1 MLNRFAPILVLSLAI
16 SIIAGC
22 AGKKPSPTTAASSPE
37 ADAQRERIAAF
48 ASESRRGNVAK
59 GRKTDAPL
67 RMRLDVYVLT
77 VPYGTVSRND
87 EFWKRVNEQA
97 VDVAT
102 YDLLFKNGVRVGEAP
117 IAEYERFRQ
126 TIEEQPGSHRVAS
139 LVAPDAKDVDLEIR
153 KEVPSQTIW
162 HFNGLHELIGWS
174 YDRCENFVT
183 LSYQPA
189 PRKRGTI
196 RIVLCPVVKEHRKR
210 LEWIAG
216 NKELEVAFTQPKRYY
231 DVNLRAD
238 VAVDSFLIVAPSS
251 EANWPNSIGNR
262 FFVQD
267 GAAEQMENVL
277 LLVPRQVAVME

>member
-1 MLNRFAPILVLSLAI
+1 MTKLWASILVLI
-16 SIIAGC
+16 VAGC
-22 AGKKPSPTTAASSPE
+22 AGKSRAPTTTAAP
-37 ADAQRERIAAF
+37 DAAALEQRERIAAY
-48 ASESRRGNVAK
+48 ASESRRGNIAK
-59 GRKTDAPL
+59 GRNADAPI

-77 VPYGTVSRND
+77 VPYGMVSRNE
-87 EFWKRVNEQA
+87 EFWRRVNEQA

-102 YDLLFKNGVRVGEAP
+102 YDLLIKNGVRVGEAP

-139 LVAPDAKDVDLEIR
+139 LVQSEGKDVDLEIR
-153 KEVPSQTIW
+153 KEVPSQLIW
-162 HFNGLHELIGWS
+162 HFNGVNELIGTS
-174 YDRCENFVT
+174 FDRCENYVT

-210 LEWIAG
+210 LEWLAG
-216 NKELEVAFTQPKRYY
+216 NKEQEVAFTQPRRYY

-238 VAVDSFLIVAPSS
+238 VAVDSFLVVAPSA
-251 EANWPNSIGNR
+251 EATWPGSIGNR

-277 LLVPRQVAVME
+277 LLVPRQVTVTE

>member
-1 MLNRFAPILVLSLAI
+1 VKKLLASILVLLV
-16 SIIAGC
+16 AGC
-22 AGKKPSPTTAASSPE
+22 AGTKPGPTTAAASSPE
-37 ADAQRERIAAF
+37 ADEQRDRITAF

-59 GRKTDAPL
+59 GRRPDAPM

-77 VPYGTVSRND
+77 VPYGTVSRNE
-87 EFWKRVNEQA
+87 EFWRRVNEQA

-126 TIEEQPGSHRVAS
+126 AIEEQPGSHRVAN
-139 LVAPDAKDVDLEIR
+139 LVAAEAKDVDLEIR
-153 KEVPSQTIW
+153 KEVPSQLIW
-162 HFNGLHELIGWS
+162 YFNGMNELIGWS
-174 YDRCENFVT
+174 HDRSENYVA

-216 NKELEVAFTQPKRYY
+216 NKELEVGFTQPKRYY

-251 EANWPNSIGNR
+251 EATWPNSIGNR

-277 LLVPRQVAVME
+277 LLVPRQVAVTE

>member
-1 MLNRFAPILVLSLAI
+1 MKTLLTFILVLAFAFTAA
-16 SIIAGC
+16 AGC
-22 AGKKPSPTTAASSPE
+22 ASKKPGPTTAAASPE
-37 ADAQRERIAAF
+37 AVEQRDRITAF
-48 ASESRRGNVAK
+48 ASEARRGNVAK
-59 GRKTDAPL
+59 GRKSDAPM
-67 RMRLDVYVLT
+67 RMKLDVYVLT

-102 YDLLFKNGVRVGEAP
+102 YDLLYKNGVRVGEAP
-117 IAEYERFRQ
+117 IAEYARFAK
-126 TIEEQPGSHRVAS
+126 TIEEQPGSHRVYN
-139 LVAPDAKDVDLEIR
+139 LVDVQAKDVDLEIR
-153 KEVPSQTIW
+153 KEVHNQTIW

-174 YDRCENFVT
+174 YDRCENYLT

-189 PRKRGTI
+189 PRKNGTV
-196 RIVLCPVVKEHRKR
+196 RVVLCPVVKEHRKR

-216 NKELEVAFTQPKRYY
+216 NKEMEVGFTQPKRYY

-238 VAVDSFLIVAPSS
+238 VAVDNFLIVAPSA
-251 EANWPNSIGNR
+251 EATWPNSIGNR

-277 LLVPRQVAVME
+277 LIVPRAVSVLE